1 MRISDW
7 SSNLCSSDLRPS
19 PKQSQHMQSPDVTK
33 SGRVWS
39 RPDHA
44 CRHRRRIE
52 TRGSFRRF
60 RPTRRWTAPGATSS
74 PAFRPSRALRE
85 RAQARSAKSLKW
97 RSGAGLGLLGA
108 CFDESLKLGL
118 LEAGDELAVH
128 EERRRAR
135 DAHLADGL
143 SIAGDLLGAG
153 PAFVEHCRSLAG
165 IDRLE
170 GGLAVRGTEDV
181 FGLGSSLRM
190 NAAHEIDE
198 PLDRLPL
205 RLLCQPEALQR
216 LAIG

>member
-1 MRISDW
+1 
-7 SSNLCSSDLRPS
+7 
-19 PKQSQHMQSPDVTK
+19 MQSPDVTK

-118 LEAGDELAVH
+118 DRKSVVSGKSVSVRVALGG
-128 EERRRAR
+128 RRIIKKKKNKK
-135 DAHLADGL
+135 H
-143 SIAGDLLGAG
+143 
-153 PAFVEHCRSLAG
+153 
-165 IDRLE
+165 
-170 GGLAVRGTEDV
+170 
-181 FGLGSSLRM
+181 
-190 NAAHEIDE
+190 
-198 PLDRLPL
+198 
-205 RLLCQPEALQR
+205 
-216 LAIG
+216 

>member
-7 SSNLCSSDLRPS
+7 SSDVCSSDLRRVDRAERPS

-85 RAQARSAKSLKW
+85 RAQARSEEHTSELQSLMRISYAVFCFKKKTKSLETKT
-97 RSGAGLGLLGA
+97 
-108 CFDESLKLGL
+108 
-118 LEAGDELAVH
+118 V
-128 EERRRAR
+128 
-135 DAHLADGL
+135 
-143 SIAGDLLGAG
+143 
-153 PAFVEHCRSLAG
+153 
-165 IDRLE
+165 RLT
-170 GGLAVRGTEDV
+170 RYTIKHKI
-181 FGLGSSLRM
+181 
-190 NAAHEIDE
+190 N
-198 PLDRLPL
+198 
-205 RLLCQPEALQR
+205 
-216 LAIG
+216 